1 MLIHPGGVEVAR
13 RVDLGGGVLLHAG
26 HHRHRL
32 RVLYRRVP
40 RHRHRRHV
48 ARATEA
54 QGAAHQNEKN
64 MFLIFLF
71 SRDASLPPHS
81 VFSSSLSGCPWSLR
95 LLSSKQKETSQR
107 IVLAQVSMETIKV

>member
-1 MLIHPGGVEVAR
+1 MHHHTASLHHLKLSLAQVVNSGPGLVFITYPEVDSSFSKPFTLTITILIHPGGVEVAR

-48 ARATEA
+48 ARATKA
-54 QGAAHQNEKN
+54 QGAAQQNEKK
-64 MFLIFLF
+64 I
-71 SRDASLPPHS
+71 
-81 VFSSSLSGCPWSLR
+81 VF
-95 LLSSKQKETSQR
+95 
-107 IVLAQVSMETIKV
+107 

>member
-48 ARATEA
+48 ARATKA
-54 QGAAHQNEKN
+54 QGAAHQ
-64 MFLIFLF
+64 
-71 SRDASLPPHS
+71 
-81 VFSSSLSGCPWSLR
+81 
-95 LLSSKQKETSQR
+95 KEGKDC
-107 IVLAQVSMETIKV
+107 L